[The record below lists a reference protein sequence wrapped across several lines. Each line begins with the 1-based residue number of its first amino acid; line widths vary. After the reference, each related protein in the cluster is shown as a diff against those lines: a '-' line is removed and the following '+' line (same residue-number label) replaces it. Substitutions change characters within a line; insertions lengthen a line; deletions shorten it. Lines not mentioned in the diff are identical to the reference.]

1 MTSLLAQAATKP
13 VGGAPLEQI
22 AIVGVA
28 TTVITLLTLWAIVA
42 YRAGGARPLR
52 FVEGIAERVLGIPGW
67 SAVPAI
73 AGIAFIALALFGV
86 TWDVALHIDQGR
98 DEGPLGTAAHYPIL
112 IGLLGLFQAALL
124 AIGMAPAKKAR
135 ASRASLRIRGLWP
148 VPVSAALMLVAASL
162 AFLGFPLDDV
172 WHRIFGQ
179 DVTLWGPTHVQM
191 IGCAILGVVAA
202 VLLLVE
208 GARAAGRDLLHPRGV
223 TMRPIPVLLGAICL
237 FAWAV
242 LLGEFDWG
250 VPQYRMV
257 WHPLILAFAAA
268 QGLVLARLWGGRGGA
283 LAAVAIYIP
292 VMGVLSLLVGGPLG
306 QSMPSMPLFI
316 VEALAI
322 ELLAVRGD
330 WRRPMLFGAV
340 SGAVVGTVGFAAEY
354 GWSQVAMPLPWTT
367 HLLPEGVPTAVVAG
381 IAGGVLSTVMVQ
393 ALLGSAPAPVA
404 GGGLAAAL
412 RRPRVTASLAA
423 IAVVVLAVNALSV
436 STPSDVT
443 ATITVSDV
451 RDTEGP
457 GYGGVQRTGNLSVR
471 FDPPSIARDA
481 HWVQAMAWQ
490 GKGSYV
496 DRLTR
501 QPDGSWTTS
510 ERAPL
515 AGNWKTM
522 IRVHE
527 GRTMLAV
534 PVYMPADPAVGFA
547 GRPVE
552 PTVTRPMIFDQK
564 ILQIERRDDV
574 PGWIWTPAILLVLS
588 IVALLIV
595 ATGVV
600 SARLGRVGRATAAS
614 PASGAGLLAE
624 AATAVLDRAGRLRHH
639 PPASGGHV

>member
-1 MTSLLAQAATKP
+1 MTPLLAQAAP
-13 VGGAPLEQI
+13 SSVNGAPLEQI
-22 AIVGVA
+22 AIVGVG
-28 TTVITLLTLWAIVA
+28 TTVVTLLTLWLVVA
-42 YRAGGARPLR
+42 YRAGRARPLR
-52 FVEGIAERVLGIPGW
+52 AVGGLAERVLGIPAW

-73 AGIAFIALALFGV
+73 AGIAFIFLALFGV

-112 IGLLGLFQAALL
+112 LGLLGLFQAALL
-124 AIGMAPAKKAR
+124 AIGMAPAKKAH

-148 VPVSAALMLVAASL
+148 VPISAALMLVAASL

-208 GARAAGRDLLHPRGV
+208 GARAAGRDLRHPRGV

-237 FAWAV
+237 FGWAV

-268 QGLVLARLWGGRGGA
+268 QGLVLARTWGGRGGA

-292 VMGVLSLLVGGPLG
+292 VMGALSLLVGGPLG
-306 QSMPSMPLFI
+306 QSLPSMPLFV

-322 ELLAVRGD
+322 ELLAARGD
-330 WRRPMLFGAV
+330 WRRPMRFGIVA
-340 SGAVVGTVGFAAEY
+340 GAVVGTVGFAAEY
-354 GWSQVAMPLPWTT
+354 GWSQIAMPLPWTAQ
-367 HLLPEGVPTAVVAG
+367 LLPEGLPTAIVAG

-393 ALLGSAPAPVA
+393 ALLGTSPAASPGA
-404 GGGLAAAL
+404 GLGAAL
-412 RRPRVTASLAA
+412 RRPVVASSLAG
-423 IAVVVLAVNALSV
+423 IAVVVLAVNALTV
-436 STPSDVT
+436 STPDDVR

-451 RDTEGP
+451 RTTEGP
-457 GYGGVQRTGNLSVR
+457 GYGGPQTTGNISVR
-471 FDPPSIARDA
+471 FDPPSIAEDA
-481 HWVQAMAWQ
+481 HWVQAMGWQ

-496 DRLTR
+496 DRLTH

-522 IRVHE
+522 IRVHK
-527 GRTMLAV
+527 GRTMLAA

-552 PTVTRPMIFDQK
+552 PTVTRPMIFDQE
-564 ILQIERRDDV
+564 ILQIERKDDV

-588 IVALLIV
+588 IVALLVV

-600 SARLGRVGRATAAS
+600 AGRLGRVDRATAA
-614 PASGAGLLAE
+614 AAGGVGLLAE
-624 AATAVLDRAGRLRHH
+624 VATSVLDRLRPHG
-639 PPASGGHV
+639 PARGGHA